1 MTSSIY
7 ESIRLLTSLFPKK
20 LGTNENLRRTNLL
33 INIHD
38 WANPTSLFPLPS
50 FFPHLDFAG
59 ARVLACWWVSGSRFV
74 ASLHNGVLF
83 FTWENVVYKKF
94 FSFQFEESTAC
105 TP

>member
-20 LGTNENLRRTNLL
+20 LGTNENLCRINLL

-59 ARVLACWWVSGSRFV
+59 AWVLACWWVSGNRLV

-83 FTWENVVYKKF
+83 FTWENVVHLWEYTKV
-94 FSFQFEESTAC
+94 FSF
-105 TP
+105 